1 MYYSFYWALGWL
13 TTIAAIWLLF
23 RDQVRKGHIRT
34 LNERVG
40 KLEGTTQNLREALE
54 RLGSR
59 AKPASKRK
67 VTETEPVAV
76 ETPFEPTRKPLPWEV
91 RPAAAFAPDPA
102 VSTPVTEDIPAQII
116 FTDDF
121 GKRLVEWITGHWVYV
136 VAAVSLAF
144 AGIFLV
150 QYGIENGLLSPRLRV
165 LAALALGAALIGGG
179 EYVRRKGG
187 DDADDF
193 FAYIPSTLAAGGL
206 VSLFGG
212 VFSAHS
218 LYGLIG
224 PNTAFAGLALVGII
238 AISIGWFYGPL
249 LAAVGILG
257 SVLAP
262 FLIGGSSDSAYFLN
276 YYFAAIAVVG
286 LLVDTLRRWGWLS
299 AFGMILTFLAA
310 LVTWLGIGS
319 EIHFMA
325 FAMIVAVAAIV
336 VPERN
341 FVPNLQGSMMSEA
354 AWKFAGRPTELT
366 WPSFP
371 VRLAALGFVGAV
383 LASVLIHSEAN
394 GTYWLSVTAQML
406 LAAMAMFWM
415 RGARATEDFALLPVV
430 AFLAGIVME
439 TAFYGPVISAW
450 NSAAIG
456 IRQPETAV
464 PQSVMVLLAL
474 CSVLTLAAAWRSFQ
488 RTDYPLIWAGAAA
501 LTAPIAA
508 ILLEVFWG
516 PKDVLGGWTWAIY
529 LIVVAAIMTL
539 LAERSA
545 NRDGEERHRFA
556 LFALSALSMISFSLF
571 MVLTKGSLT
580 VALGVMV
587 VAAAWMDKRWNLR
600 VMGYFIQLGG
610 VVTAYRLTIDPGLF
624 WGFDAP
630 LWEVSLSFLGVIGLF
645 YVALQLLDGRSR
657 EGAVVVLES
666 AIWSFGGIFA
676 SLMLARFIEYL
687 GAPYNNAIHAFVGLF
702 AVIWLISGA
711 NQLYRLKAS
720 AGWVRIA
727 RIVLAGLFGGGGL
740 MIVAA
745 SLTLGNP
752 IFGIG
757 DNAFGPFLLDSLF
770 IGYVLPALPL
780 AFVALKMPHL
790 HKWIRLG
797 SALVAGV
804 LVASYVIFE
813 IRRFWRG
820 DDLSVPGTSQPE
832 LYTYTVAMLV
842 LAAGLLALAY
852 QKRSPLIRKLALAAV
867 GLAVAKVFVI
877 DMAGLNGL
885 IRVVSFLVLGLVLA
899 GLAWV
904 NRWFVAMEAREM
916 PKAQ

>member
-1 MYYSFYWALGWL
+1 MFYFIYSPFAWFTLIFLAWL
-13 TTIAAIWLLF
+13 VF
-23 RDQVRKGHIRT
+23 RDHGSKKLIKN
-34 LNERVG
+34 LAER
-40 KLEGTTQNLREALE
+40 LSILE
-54 RLGSR
+54 RSKPQTAAR
-59 AKPASKRK
+59 AAPKK
-67 VTETEPVAV
+67 VSAGKVAADEP
-76 ETPFEPTRKPLPWEV
+76 PRQPLPWEA
-91 RPAAAFAPDPA
+91 RPAAAGAASPKISIKP
-102 VSTPVTEDIPAQII
+102 TEEVPAQVV
-116 FTDDF
+116 FTNDF
-121 GKRLVEWITGHWVYV
+121 GKRLLEWITGHWVYV
-136 VAAVSLAF
+136 IAAVSLAF
-144 AGIFLV
+144 AGIFMV

-165 LAALALGAALIGGG
+165 LAALALGAILIGGG
-179 EYVRRKGG
+179 EFVRRKGG
-187 DDADDF
+187 DGADEF
-193 FAYIPSTLAAGGL
+193 FAYIPSVLAAGGL

-224 PNTAFAGLALVGII
+224 PNTAFTGLALVGII
-238 AISIGWFYGPL
+238 AIGIGWFYGPL
-249 LAAVGILG
+249 LAGVGILG
-257 SVLAP
+257 SVMAP

-310 LVTWLGIGS
+310 LVTWLDVGS
-319 EIHFMA
+319 EIHFIA
-325 FAMIVAVAAIV
+325 FALIVAVAAIV

-354 AWKFAGRPTELT
+354 AWKFSGRPTELT

-371 VRLAALGFVGAV
+371 LRLAALGFVSAV

-394 GTYWLSVTAQML
+394 STYWLSVAAQML

-415 RGARATEDFALLPVV
+415 RGSRATEDFAALPVA
-430 AFLAGIVME
+430 AFLVGIVLE
-439 TAFYGPVISAW
+439 TTFYGPVFSAW

-474 CSVLTLAAAWRSFQ
+474 GAVLTLATAWRSIQ
-488 RTDYPLIWAGAAA
+488 RTDFPLIWAGAAA
-501 LTAPIAA
+501 LIAPIAA
-508 ILLEVFWG
+508 ILLEVFWA
-516 PKDVLGGWTWAIY
+516 PKEILGGWTWAIY

-545 NRDGEERHRFA
+545 NRDGDDRRRFA

-571 MVLTKGSLT
+571 MILTEGSLT

-587 VAAAWMDKRWNLR
+587 VAAAWMDRRWNLR

-610 VVTAYRLTIDPGLF
+610 VVTAYRVTIDPGLF

-630 LWEVSLSFLGVIGLF
+630 LWEVSLSFLGVIALF
-645 YVALQLLDGRSR
+645 YVALQLLERSKR

-666 AIWSFGGIFA
+666 AIWSFGGVYA
-676 SLMLARFIEYL
+676 SLMLARFIDYL

-702 AVIWLISGA
+702 AVIWLISCA

-727 RIVLAGLFGGGGL
+727 RWGLAGLFGAGGL
-740 MIVAA
+740 LIVAA
-745 SLTLGNP
+745 NLTLGNP
-752 IFGIG
+752 IFGFG
-757 DNAFGPFLLDSLF
+757 DNAFGPYLLDSLF
-770 IGYVLPALPL
+770 IGYVIPALPL
-780 AFVALKMPHL
+780 AFVAFKMPHL
-790 HKWIRLG
+790 HKWIRLV
-797 SALVAGV
+797 SAMVSGLLVT
-804 LVASYVIFE
+804 SYVIFE

-820 DDLSVPGTSQPE
+820 DDLSVQGTSQPE

-852 QKRSPLIRKLALAAV
+852 QKRSPLIRKLALGVV
-867 GLAVAKVFVI
+867 GLAIAKVFFI
-877 DMAGLNGL
+877 DMGGLSGL
-885 IRVVSFLVLGLVLA
+885 IRVASFLVLGLLLA

-904 NRWFVAMEAREM
+904 NRWFVAMEAREE
-916 PKAQ
+916 PKAE